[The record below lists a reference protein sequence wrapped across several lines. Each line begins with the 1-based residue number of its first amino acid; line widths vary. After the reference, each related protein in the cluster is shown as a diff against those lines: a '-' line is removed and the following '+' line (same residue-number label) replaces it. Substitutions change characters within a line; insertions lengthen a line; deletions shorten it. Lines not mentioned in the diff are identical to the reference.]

1 MSGVN
6 GLPLPGT
13 RINGDSSLG
22 TTAQRLYTR
31 REGQVLDYFIQNLS
45 ANNVYIV
52 AYEDQPVAQ
61 AIKIVPG
68 GNASKDNWTGDLII
82 VADGA
87 GSDVRQ
93 MLQIH
98 PPPWTFQSPLVS
110 GR

>member
-13 RINGDSSLG
+13 RIDSTSLG

-31 REGQVLDYFIQNLS
+31 REGQVIDYFIQNLS
-45 ANNVYIV
+45 ANVVYLIRD
-52 AYEDQPVAQ
+52 ENQPVAQ
-61 AIKIVPG
+61 GIKIVAG
-68 GNASKDNWTGDLII
+68 GNASKDNWTGDLVI
-82 VADGA
+82 VADA
-87 GSDVRQ
+87 ATSDVRI